1 MATFNILIVE
11 DEVLYAN
18 KMEMLIEKL
27 GYEHLGTVD
36 NSIDAME
43 IVTTNPPDL
52 ILMDVHIRGSH
63 DGIEL
68 AGLIHAQHTIPIIF
82 VTSMTDNL
90 TFNRASRTN
99 PIGFI
104 IKPFNEAQLQRTIE
118 LTVQQLN
125 QIPSIPPKEEKEEV
139 WDKNILFQDSFYIK
153 WRQKLEKIEVADVLY
168 LKADGHYC
176 EIYVL
181 DRKFIVHSSINELAA
196 RLPPKQFIQT
206 HRSYLVNKQKI
217 KSVDLQDSVILI
229 DNYQVPVSTRNKEKL
244 LKELDWI

>member
-1 MATFNILIVE
+1 MGAIKILIVE

-18 KMEMLIEKL
+18 KMEMLVEKL
-27 GYEHLGTVD
+27 DYEHVGTVD
-36 NSIDAME
+36 NSTDALE

-68 AGLIHAQHTIPIIF
+68 AGLINERRTIPIIF
-82 VTSMTDNL
+82 VTSMFDDL

-99 PIGFI
+99 PISFI
-104 IKPFNEAQLQRTIE
+104 TKPFNEVQLQRTIE
-118 LTVQQLN
+118 LTIQQLG
-125 QIPSIPPKEEKEEV
+125 QPEPKSSKKEKT
-139 WDKNILFQDSFYIK
+139 WDKDLLFQDSFYIK
-153 WRQKLEKIEVADVLY
+153 WRQKLEKIKVEEVSY

-176 EIYVL
+176 EIYVQ
-181 DRKFIVHSSINELAA
+181 DKKFVVHSSINELAT
-196 RLPPKQFIQT
+196 RLPPNQFIQT

-229 DNYQVPVSTRNKEKL
+229 ENHQVPLSTRNREKL
-244 LKELDWI
+244 LKELNWI

>member
-1 MATFNILIVE
+1 MGAIKILIVE

-27 GYEHLGTVD
+27 DYEHIGTVD
-36 NSIDAME
+36 NSTDALEMVE
-43 IVTTNPPDL
+43 ANPPDL

-68 AGLIHAQHTIPIIF
+68 AGLINEQRTIPIIF
-82 VTSMTDNL
+82 VTSMSDDL

-99 PIGFI
+99 PVSFI
-104 IKPFNEAQLQRTIE
+104 TKPFNEVQLQRTIE
-118 LTVQQLN
+118 LTIQQLN
-125 QIPSIPPKEEKEEV
+125 RSQSAPSKKEETWVK
-139 WDKNILFQDSFYIK
+139 DLLFQNSFYIK
-153 WRQKLEKIEVADVLY
+153 WRQKLEKIEVEEVLY

-181 DRKFIVHSSINELAA
+181 DRKFVVHSSMSELAA
-196 RLPPKQFIQT
+196 RLPPNQFIQT

-229 DNYQVPVSTRNKEKL
+229 ENYQVPLSTRNREKL